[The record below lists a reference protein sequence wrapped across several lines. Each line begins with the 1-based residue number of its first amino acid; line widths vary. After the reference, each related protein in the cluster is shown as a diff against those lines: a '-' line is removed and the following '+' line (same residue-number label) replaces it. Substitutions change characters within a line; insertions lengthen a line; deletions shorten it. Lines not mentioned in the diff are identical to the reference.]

1 MYLQTIFGV
10 LAYAWC
16 PEVISIQIS
25 DYLEQLDLLDMLEF
39 FSPEN
44 TTTGNITDLTASG
57 KFVADY
63 SDDLPVPNRTVPAD
77 RYADGYVDMVNKYCD
92 SMFQS
97 EYHKIAYIVMSISFS
112 MLICIGNILV
122 LILPSI
128 LKAFRSP
135 IFSTLLS
142 FSVISMIRGI
152 DLLFYSLAHCSLMF
166 SFILKS
172 AFECIIFSC
181 VKGFIANV
189 ISLHLCLLACQRI
202 YISLFPL
209 KAHVHH
215 TKTNVRRCI
224 FCIYISCVLIE
235 LFMGV
240 QGSRNCVVSS
250 YGNDVSTI
258 FKTSADFIVFNLIV
272 VVLLSAGMLL
282 GIVQR
287 YVSPR
292 LTQSASQRTQSRI
305 ASIVIVLYLS
315 FYCPFKIVGLVLQF
329 TCADPTYVGPI
340 AFTASAAQFLIGA
353 LNPIMLCL
361 RVPEA
366 KKALKDKC
374 CSCIANH
381 QKNRT

>member
-1 MYLQTIFGV
+1 MYLQAIFGV

-16 PEVISIQIS
+16 PEGFSILGS
-25 DYLEQLDLLDMLEF
+25 GDLDLELLKLFESF
-39 FSPEN
+39 FPEN
-44 TTTGNITDLTASG
+44 TTTGNITDLPASG
-57 KFVADY
+57 THVIDY
-63 SDDLPVPNRTVPAD
+63 SDDLTVPNSTVSTKRQAE
-77 RYADGYVDMVNKYCD
+77 GYVDMVNKYCD

-97 EYHKIAYIVMSISFS
+97 EYHKTVYIGMSISFS
-112 MLICIGNILV
+112 MLIFIGNILV

-128 LKAFRSP
+128 SKAFRSP
-135 IFSTLLS
+135 IFSTVLS
-142 FSVISMIRGI
+142 FSFISLIRGI
-152 DLLFYSLAHCSLMF
+152 DLLFYSLAQCSLMF

-172 AFECIIFSC
+172 GFECIIFSC

-202 YISLFPL
+202 YLSLFPF
-209 KAHVHH
+209 KAHVNH

-224 FCIYISCVLIE
+224 LCIYISCVLIE
-235 LFMGV
+235 LIMGV
-240 QGSRNCVVSS
+240 QGSRDCVVSA

-258 FKTSADFIVFNLIV
+258 FKTNADFIVFNLIV
-272 VVLLSAGMLL
+272 VVLLSAGMLS

-305 ASIVIVLYLS
+305 ASIVIVLYLI

-329 TCADPTYVGPI
+329 TCADPTYVVPI
-340 AFTASAAQFLIGA
+340 AVTASTAQFMIGA
-353 LNPIMLCL
+353 LNPIILCL

-366 KKALKDKC
+366 KRALKDSC
-374 CSCIANH
+374 FSCIANH